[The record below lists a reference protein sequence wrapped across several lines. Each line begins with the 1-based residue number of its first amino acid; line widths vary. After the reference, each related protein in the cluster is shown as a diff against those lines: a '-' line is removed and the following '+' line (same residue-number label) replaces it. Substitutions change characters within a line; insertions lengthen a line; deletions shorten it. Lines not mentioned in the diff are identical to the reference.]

1 MRYAML
7 INGVE
12 QEWSQATA
20 ADRDNAM
27 AAIGKWFDT
36 WSAAGKIG
44 AGNAQLDSVDT
55 ARTIRSDS
63 NGAVVVTDGPY
74 IELKEV
80 IGGIVMLTADSL
92 DEAVQIASGWPSL
105 TGSTSIEVRPTID
118 M

>member
-12 QEWSQATA
+12 QEWNRATA
-20 ADRDNAM
+20 AERGSAM
-27 AAIGKWFDT
+27 AAIEEWFDA
-36 WSAAGKIG
+36 WGAAGKIG
-44 AGNAQLDSVDT
+44 AGSAQLDSVDT
-55 ARTIRSDS
+55 ARTIRSGSD
-63 NGAVVVTDGPY
+63 GDVLVTDGPY

-80 IGGIVMLTADSL
+80 IGGIVILTADSL